1 MTISRNAFLAIL
13 VGAVVLAAGGGW
25 VLASQ
30 IRSPA
35 ELAAEAEPPEPSNIT
50 VEVVRT
56 ALSADV
62 ITRGD
67 IVFDDP
73 ISLSLSGSFAQQPER
88 LVVTETVEVDAELVE
103 GDRAVEVAGRPVF
116 LLMGEIPMYRD
127 LRPGAT
133 GDDVLQI
140 EEALARLGY
149 LEGDPDE
156 TWDEQTGAAVAAWYE
171 EAGYRPNGLSEEEEA
186 ALSAARDRVRAAEG
200 ALADAESA
208 LREAQQGGGQAAI
221 VAAEAEL
228 ESAQAALELA
238 EIDADRANQRA
249 AVAVTA
255 AEEALNDAQSGL
267 AAATEAL
274 DAAADQDPPP
284 TADELAELE
293 SAVSDAE
300 AEVAAAT
307 EALDQAQFDRD
318 RTVVEQQSLVE
329 AAARRVDV
337 AQAALEDARRGVD
350 TGPIRRQI
358 DSARSEL
365 EDARAE
371 LSELESELG
380 TWLPAAEVIFLTRL
394 PVRVDQVTVARGEAI
409 EGSFLTVSGSEL
421 ALRSSVPEREA
432 SRIEVGMEV
441 RVENPV
447 SGNEILGV
455 VSLVA
460 ERPGTN
466 GVADDRVYVEVAP
479 EEIPDEIIGENVR
492 VTIPVSSTGGEVL
505 AVPAAALSATADGST
520 IVQVENDD
528 GDLETVTVETGLAA
542 QGLVEVAPIDG
553 ALDEG
558 DLVVVG
564 LERGSESVA
573 TAETP

>member
-238 EIDADRANQRA
+238 EIDADRANQQA

-447 SGNEILGV
+447 SGNEIPGV

-553 ALDEG
+553 GLDEG

>member
-238 EIDADRANQRA
+238 EIDADRANQQA

-350 TGPIRRQI
+350 TEPIRRQI

-447 SGNEILGV
+447 SGNEIPGV

-553 ALDEG
+553 GLDEG

>member
-238 EIDADRANQRA
+238 EIDADRANQQA

>member
-553 ALDEG
+553 GLDEG

>member
-249 AVAVTA
+249 AAAVTA

-447 SGNEILGV
+447 SGNEIPGV

-553 ALDEG
+553 GLDEG

>member
-171 EAGYRPNGLSEEEEA
+171 EAGYRPNWLSEEEEA

-238 EIDADRANQRA
+238 EIDADRANQQA

-350 TGPIRRQI
+350 TEPIRRQI

-553 ALDEG
+553 GLDEG

>member
-238 EIDADRANQRA
+238 EIDADRANQQA

-553 ALDEG
+553 GLDEG

>member
-200 ALADAESA
+200 ALADAESV

-249 AVAVTA
+249 AAAVTA